1 MIYFTVCPSCKY
13 SIETSKHKVVIMHS
27 QQFVRKPFYFR
38 RFISAYEAS
47 NYKESIVHSS
57 LICYIVTL
65 LKKE

>member
-1 MIYFTVCPSCKY
+1 
-13 SIETSKHKVVIMHS
+13 MHS

>member
-1 MIYFTVCPSCKY
+1 
-13 SIETSKHKVVIMHS
+13 MHS

-47 NYKESIVHSS
+47 NYKESIVHFS

-65 LKKE
+65 LKKEYQISFLHVKLLTTK